1 MISIFTNF
9 CSALIFGAV
18 ESLTLI
24 NTYNVQK
31 KISVQYFMN
40 NKIGTQM
47 QN

>member
-31 KISVQYFMN
+31 KKKSVQYFMN

-47 QN
+47 

>member
-18 ESLTLI
+18 ESLTPL
-24 NTYNVQK
+24 NKCNSQK
-31 KISVQYFMN
+31 KSVQYFMN

>member
-24 NTYNVQK
+24 NTYNVK
-31 KISVQYFMN
+31 KKSVQYFMN
-40 NKIGTQM
+40 DKIGTQM
-47 QN
+47 